1 MDNIRVMVD
10 ANIIISA
17 ILFPNSVVA
26 KAFSHLI
33 DNHTLVL
40 SKYTLRE
47 VEEVFDEK
55 FQHKIIELKEFIRKT
70 PHELF
75 ENTNPKYEKYP
86 NIRDINDMPV
96 LINAIES
103 DVDLLITGDKDF
115 DDVIIEKPKIMKPRR
130 YIDEYEVV

>member
-10 ANIIISA
+10 ANIIVSA
-17 ILFPNSVVA
+17 VLFPDSVVA
-26 KAFSHLI
+26 KAFSHII

-47 VEEVFDEK
+47 VEKVFDKK

-70 PHELF
+70 PYELF
-75 ENTNPKYEKYP
+75 ENSNPKHNTYP
-86 NIRDINDMPV
+86 NIRDIDDMSV

-115 DDVIIEKPKIMKPRR
+115 DDVLIKKPKIMKPRR
-130 YIDEYEVV
+130 YIDEYKVV

>member
-10 ANIIISA
+10 ANIIVSA
-17 ILFPNSVVA
+17 VLFPDSIVA

-55 FQHKIIELKEFIRKT
+55 FPHKIIELKEFIRKT

-75 ENTNPKYEKYP
+75 ENSNHKHKTYP
-86 NIRDINDMPV
+86 NIRDIDDMPV

-115 DDVIIEKPKIMKPRR
+115 DDVIIERPKIIKPRR
-130 YIDEYEVV
+130 YIDEYKVV